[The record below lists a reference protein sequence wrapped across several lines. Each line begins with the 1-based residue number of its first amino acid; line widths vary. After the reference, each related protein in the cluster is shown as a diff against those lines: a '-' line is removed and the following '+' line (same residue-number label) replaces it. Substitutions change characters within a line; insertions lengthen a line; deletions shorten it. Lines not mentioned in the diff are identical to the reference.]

1 MCIFAHNFLYKKKQF
16 MDKNTIIGLVLIMG
30 LLIGYSVWMRPSKEE
45 IEAKQRKQDSLALIQ
60 KEIQNDTS
68 LNTKLTEETQTI
80 TPQNENIQQNTT
92 YENLQS
98 QYGAFVS
105 AAQEPEN
112 NDPIL
117 IENDLYKLSIGRK
130 GGRIEAVELKNV
142 FTYNQKPVVLFD
154 QNSPQNQFGFTFFSN
169 YLELNTNNFYFV
181 PVAVEAGKKYKVSG
195 KDSLCFAMRLYPN
208 TSDSIIDTTRYI
220 EYAYTVKG
228 NDYLTGV
235 KLRFRGMDTYL
246 NQTQRE
252 LSFRWITQLKQQE
265 KSYKNEKIATTIYY
279 SDIED
284 VENLQE
290 SDTKT
295 DSVVY
300 QTGLKWISFKQHF
313 FTSTII
319 ADNQFTNATMVVN
332 MDANDNE
339 QSNTL
344 KTLKANIT
352 FPLSNLSNEE
362 FGFQFYFGP
371 NKYNILKKYK
381 IELESQIQLG
391 GAMISWI
398 NKFAVIPIFGF
409 FERFNWS
416 YGIIIL
422 ILTVILKMI
431 LLPLAYT
438 SYKSTSKMR
447 VVKPEMEEISK
458 RYPNKEDAM
467 KKQQAVMAMYK
478 QVGIKPMAGCLPMV
492 LQMPILIALFRF
504 FPSAYELR
512 QQPFL
517 WADDLSS
524 YDSILDLSFNIP
536 FYGDHVSLFTLLMT
550 AATLIYTI
558 INNKM
563 MSTGGNEQQM
573 KMMKWMMY
581 LMPIMFLG
589 IFNNYSSGLSYY
601 YFLVNIITFA
611 QMGIFRFAINEKKLR
626 DKMMTAKAKPI
637 KKSKWQQRM
646 EDMMKAQQAAQ
657 RGNYPPAKKKR

>member
-1 MCIFAHNFLYKKKQF
+1 MYLCTQFILYKKKRF

-60 KEIQNDTS
+60 KEIQNDSSLITVTNETPQSTTS
-68 LNTKLTEETQTI
+68 
-80 TPQNENIQQNTT
+80 QNENIQQNNS

-105 AAQEPEN
+105 AAKEPEN

-117 IENDLYKLSIGRK
+117 IENDLYKLNIGRK

-142 FTYNQKPVVLFD
+142 FTYDHKPVVLFD

-195 KDSLCFAMRLYPN
+195 NDSMCFAMRLYPN
-208 TSDSIIDTTRYI
+208 ANDSIIDTTRYI

-235 KLRFRGMDTYL
+235 KLRFHGMDAYL
-246 NQTQRE
+246 NQTQKE
-252 LSFRWITQLKQQE
+252 ISIRWITQLKQQE

-290 SDTKT
+290 SDTKG
-295 DSVVY
+295 DSVAY
-300 QTGLKWISFKQHF
+300 QAGLKWISFKQHF

-319 ADNQFTNATMVVN
+319 ADKGFSNANMVVN
-332 MDANDNE
+332 INADNNE
-339 QSNTL
+339 LNGNL
-344 KTLKANIT
+344 KTLKADFT
-352 FPLSNLSNEE
+352 FPLTNISDEE
-362 FGFQFYFGP
+362 IGFRFYFGP

-381 IELESQIQLG
+381 IELENQIQLG
-391 GAMISWI
+391 GSLISWI

-422 ILTVILKMI
+422 ILTIILKMV

-438 SYKSTSKMR
+438 SYKSTAKMR
-447 VVKPEMEEISK
+447 VVKPEIEEIGK
-458 RYPNKEDAM
+458 RYPKQEDAM
-467 KKQQAVMAMYK
+467 KKQQAVMAMYR
-478 QVGIKPMAGCLPMV
+478 QVGIKPMAGCLPML

-524 YDSILDLSFNIP
+524 YDSIWDLPFKIP

-563 MSTGGNEQQM
+563 MTTGGNEQQM

-601 YFLVNIITFA
+601 YFLVNIITFV

-626 DKMMTAKAKPI
+626 DKMMTVKAKPI

>member
-1 MCIFAHNFLYKKKQF
+1 
-16 MDKNTIIGLVLIMG
+16 MDRKTIIGLVLIMG
-30 LLIGYSVWMRPSKEE
+30 LLIGYSVWMSPSKEE
-45 IEAKQRKQDSLALIQ
+45 LAEKKRIQDSLALIQ
-60 KEIQNDTS
+60 EEIPIDTVSFNDS
-68 LNTKLTEETQTI
+68 VNKEETDI
-80 TPQNENIQQNTT
+80 TAPSANNATNTT
-92 YENLQS
+92 FENLQS
-98 QYGAFVS
+98 QYGAFVT
-105 AAQEPEN
+105 AAQVPEN
-112 NDPIL
+112 TDPIL
-117 IENDLYKLSIGRK
+117 IENDLYKLSIAKK
-130 GGRIEAVELKNV
+130 GGRIESVELKNV
-142 FTYNQKPVVLFD
+142 LTYDHKPVVLFD
-154 QNSPQNQFGFTFFSN
+154 ANNPHNQFGFTFFSN
-169 YLELNTNNFYFV
+169 YLELNTNDFYFL
-181 PVAVEAGKKYKVSG
+181 PVEIESGKKHTVSG
-195 KDSLCFAMRLYPN
+195 NDSLRFAMRLYPN
-208 TSDSIIDTTRYI
+208 ANDTSIDTTRYI
-220 EYAYTVKG
+220 EYIYTVKG

-235 KLRFRGMDTYL
+235 KLRFHDMDAYL

-252 LSFRWITQLKQQE
+252 LSFHWIAQLNRQE

-290 SDTKT
+290 SDTKG
-295 DSVVY
+295 DSVAY
-300 QTGLKWISFKQHF
+300 QAGLKWISFKQHF

-319 ADNQFTNATMVVN
+319 ADKEFSNATMVVN
-332 MDANDNE
+332 MDGNE
-339 QSNTL
+339 QNNTL

-352 FPLSNLSNEE
+352 FPLSNLADEE
-362 FGFQFYFGP
+362 IGFQFYFGP
-371 NKYNILKKYK
+371 NKYTILKKYK
-381 IELESQIQLG
+381 IELENQIQLG
-391 GAMISWI
+391 GSLISWI
-398 NKFAVIPIFGF
+398 NKYAVIPIFGF
-409 FERFNWS
+409 FERFNWN

-422 ILTVILKMI
+422 ILTIILKMV

-438 SYKSTSKMR
+438 SYKSTAKMR

-458 RYPNKEDAM
+458 RYPKQEDAM

-478 QVGIKPMAGCLPMV
+478 QVGIKPMAGCLPML

-524 YDSILDLSFNIP
+524 YDSILDLPFNIP

-563 MSTGGNEQQM
+563 MTTAGNEQQM

-601 YFLVNIITFA
+601 YFLVNIITFI
-611 QMGIFRFAINEKKLR
+611 QMGFFRFTINEEKLR
-626 DKMMTAKAKPI
+626 KKMMSVKAKPI

-657 RGNYPPAKKKR
+657 QGKYPPAKKKR